1 MESACGGRNV
11 AAADGVRHPFG
22 GLRSRCFR
30 LQFTGVSLSLHRL
43 PVVHRLLRSFHFAMA
58 RRVTGYRGVQPPI
71 FLMGTL
77 KIEGRLGGTITIKLK
92 NGRVI
97 GSDKKIDHT
106 FTVNYNGPIAEYIK
120 Y

>member
-1 MESACGGRNV
+1 MVSVTPSGFPVCDGSVYRGSATAPPPVCG
-11 AAADGVRHPFG
+11 P
-22 GLRSRCFR
+22 S
-30 LQFTGVSLSLHRL
+30 
-43 PVVHRLLRSFHFAMA
+43 LLRSFHFAMA

-71 FLMGTL
+71 FLMDTL

-97 GSDKKIDHT
+97 GSDKKTDHT
-106 FTVNYNGPIAEYIK
+106 FTVNYNGLIAEYIK